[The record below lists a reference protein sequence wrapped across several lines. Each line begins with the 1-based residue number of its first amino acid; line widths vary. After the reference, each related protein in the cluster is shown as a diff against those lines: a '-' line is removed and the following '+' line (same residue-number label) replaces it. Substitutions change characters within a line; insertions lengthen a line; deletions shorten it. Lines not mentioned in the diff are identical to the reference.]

1 MEFVTILDLI
11 VSVLILLTGFAV
23 FVGSEKKNRIES
35 FWFLIMTI
43 GTALWGAMI
52 GIFLSLPDD
61 AGTVAPWI
69 IWGLYTGAP
78 IMLTGFVGYVGWRIK
93 AGKAMTIFYLMV
105 ALVLSA
111 ILVMNPSVLYSRI
124 ALGDNGNT
132 VTLAGGWFYWVYTI
146 FCAATALTMLGF
158 ALLRLVHAKSHN
170 EKMGLMTLVIGT
182 TIAAI
187 FITIFDLILPLKNY
201 SLIWVGPLA
210 TGLNILFFYYEI
222 LRYHMIVVT
231 TNWLKILSY
240 IILMMAGACIYITV
254 FYVVFMAIFHQQQP
268 TTAVLVLNFV
278 MITIMLLMIPIIS
291 EIGAFMKSLI
301 TRQEVDMVYV
311 MRQLNK
317 MATTNPSMRTV
328 ARFLA
333 ENMFFSYVGICIGG
347 KVYGST
353 KSEFSD
359 EEVLRVEKMIVP
371 EGEQWFVARGALR
384 KKGVVAVGNLVN
396 GRGETFGKILIGQPM
411 GKDSFDVRDLQQTET
426 ILNLVAAV
434 IDSEKHLRV

>member
-187 FITIFDLILPLKNY
+187 FITIFDLMLPLKNY

-240 IILMMAGACIYITV
+240 IILMMTGACIYITV

-301 TRQEVDMVYV
+301 TRQEVDMAYV
-311 MRQLNK
+311 AKQLNTL
-317 MATTNPSMRTV
+317 AVTNPQMKTV
-328 ARFLA
+328 ARFMA
-333 ENMFFSYVGICIGG
+333 DNMFFSYIGFYIGG
-347 KVYGST
+347 KIYDST
-353 KSEFSD
+353 EMDYSEND
-359 EEVLRVEKMIVP
+359 LEKLDKIIIS
-371 EGEQWFVARGALR
+371 EGEKWYITRGALK
-384 KKGVVAVGNLVN
+384 KKGVVAVGDLINAQ
-396 GRGETFGKILIGQPM
+396 GEAYGKVLIGQPM
-411 GKDSFDVRDLQQTET
+411 GKDSFDIRDLQQTET
-426 ILNLVAAV
+426 MINLVATV